1 MSVEA
6 ILEAVRSLPLDERRR
21 VAETI
26 VEELTDE
33 IDDLP
38 LTDAEKAHIDQRLA
52 AYRANPGAVI
62 PLDEAI
68 AQVEAELDAA
78 AE

>member
-1 MSVEA
+1 MSIDA
-6 ILEAVRSLPLDERRR
+6 ILEAFRALPPDDRRL

-26 VEELTDE
+26 VEELTDD

-38 LTDAEKAHIDQRLA
+38 LSDEEKAHIEQRLA
-52 AYRANPGAVI
+52 AYRANPDAVT

-68 AQVEAELDAA
+68 AQIEAELDAA
-78 AE
+78 GQ

>member
-1 MSVEA
+1 MSIEA
-6 ILEAVRSLPLDERRR
+6 ILEAFRSLPPNERRR

-38 LTDAEKAHIDQRLA
+38 LTDAEKAHIEHRLA
-52 AYRANPGAVI
+52 AYRANPDAVT
-62 PLDEAI
+62 PLDDAI
-68 AQVEAELDAA
+68 AQIEAELDAA
-78 AE
+78 GE

>member
-6 ILEAVRSLPLDERRR
+6 ILEAVRALPPEDRRL

-38 LTDAEKAHIDQRLA
+38 LTDEEKAHIAKRLA
-52 AYRANPGAVI
+52 AYRANPDAVT

-68 AQVEAELDAA
+68 AQIEAELDATGQ
-78 AE
+78 

>member
-6 ILEAVRSLPLDERRR
+6 ILEAVRALPPGDRRL

-38 LTDAEKAHIDQRLA
+38 LTDAEKAHIEQRLA
-52 AYRANPGAVI
+52 AYRANPDAVT
-62 PLDEAI
+62 PLDEAV

-78 AE
+78 GE